1 MVKITLCDRNSTAHK
16 NALFPT
22 KKQIVLMIIGA
33 VLLTVLLAAVI
44 LAPIIVMGNKKI
56 VKDTATP
63 SPVLTEWM
71 NYISDSAP
79 ICDIAIPGSH
89 EARVMECR
97 ITPKHRT

>member
-44 LAPIIVMGNKKI
+44 LAPLSLWATKK
-56 VKDTATP
+56 
-63 SPVLTEWM
+63 S
-71 NYISDSAP
+71 
-79 ICDIAIPGSH
+79 
-89 EARVMECR
+89 
-97 ITPKHRT
+97 